1 MKHTLAAVRK
11 SRILM
16 GLAVL
21 AVLGLTAGTAFAALC
36 VWRNPSADIQEFF
49 GGGSYRTLVV
59 NVGNQKAAIE
69 REIGTSL
76 DPDENVLQFW
86 PVTRNGQRVGTV
98 STHLGRG
105 DYGAIEV
112 VIAIVDPPGERA
124 KVHQV
129 KIQRDRERHRQ
140 QLRSAEFLNQFRGKQ
155 ANSPLTVGQ
164 DIRPAHPNAVRGSE
178 VVALSVKKMLV
189 AYEKLNIANR

>member
-1 MKHTLAAVRK
+1 MTLTFNKLRK

-16 GLAVL
+16 GLAVVAMMGL
-21 AVLGLTAGTAFAALC
+21 AAGEAFAALC
-36 VWRNPSADIQEFF
+36 VWRNPGSDIQEFF
-49 GGGSYRTLVV
+49 GSGDYRTLVV

-69 REIGTSL
+69 SRIGTSL
-76 DPDENVLQFW
+76 DADENVLQFW

-112 VIAIVDPPGERA
+112 VIAIVDPPNAPA
-124 KVHQV
+124 KVQQV

-140 QLRSAEFLNQFRGKQ
+140 QLRSAEFLNQFKGKQ
-155 ANSPLTVGQ
+155 ANSTLKVGQ

-189 AYEKLNIANR
+189 AYEQLNIANR

>member
-1 MKHTLAAVRK
+1 MKRTFAALK
-11 SRILM
+11 KNHILM
-16 GLAVL
+16 GLAVV
-21 AVLGLTAGTAFAALC
+21 AVLGMTAGAAYGALC
-36 VWRNPSADIQEFF
+36 VWRNPSADVQEFF
-49 GGGSYRTLVV
+49 GSGNYRTLVV
-59 NVGNQKAAIE
+59 NVGNQKGAIE

-76 DPDENVLQFW
+76 DADENVLQFW

-112 VIAIVDPPGERA
+112 VIAIVHPPGQRA
-124 KVHQV
+124 KVHAV

-140 QLRSAEFLNQFRGKQ
+140 QLRSATFLNQFKGKQ
-155 ANSPLTVGQ
+155 ANSTLKVGQ
-164 DIRPAHPNAVRGSE
+164 DIRPAHPQAVRGSE